1 VSETDSFQT
10 AKARAI
16 EQFERTYLNT
26 LLTTYQGN
34 VTHAA
39 KHAGEARRSLQRLL
53 KKHGMNRCTFQP

>member
-1 VSETDSFQT
+1 VSETESFHT

-26 LLTTYQGN
+26 LLTVHKGN

-39 KHAGEARRSLQRLL
+39 KHAGEVRRSLQRLL
-53 KKHGMNRCTFQP
+53 KKHGLNRCTFQS